1 MAAWDSLVTVGRM
14 VDVEELIDARQVA
27 RILGLKQATSVF
39 VYLERYPSMPRPV
52 VDRGDNRA
60 KLWVRGDVE
69 EWQRGR
75 SREA

>member
-1 MAAWDSLVTVGRM
+1 MAAWDSLVTVGRI
-14 VDVEELIDARQVA
+14 VDVDDLIGASEVA

-60 KLWVRGDVE
+60 KLWLRGDVE

-75 SREA
+75 ARDT